1 MKKIVIFPAAFV
13 LLVLS
18 AMPLSKAEAADKVE
32 ENTVGEKFPG
42 LAMDVLKSA
51 KLAEMDAEILLK
63 ADGLEIRKPDL
74 DKTLSQMDAD
84 ERKQWQQ
91 NLFFLLEQETGKKI
105 LLHQAKSGDISAEGQ
120 TDMQII
126 QSFLM
131 QKAGEAYVSEEEAKA
146 FYDANKE
153 MVSGMPFEQVRESIK
168 TFMISQKKQDAVDS
182 YLASLGENAHI
193 QVNRSWAE
201 SQDRLLKDNPVDKA
215 RASGRPT
222 MAEFG
227 ATGCIPCDMMQPI
240 LDNMRKK
247 YGDRLNVVFA
257 HVRENPVLAARF
269 GIRSIPVQVFYDKDG
284 KEVFRHTGFYAETE
298 VVKQI
303 EKLGVK

>member
-1 MKKIVIFPAAFV
+1 MKEFVRFTAVFAV
-13 LLVLS
+13 LLLLC
-18 AMPLSKAEAADKVE
+18 AGNLSKAAAGEVE
-32 ENTVGEKFPG
+32 SITVEEKFPG
-42 LAMDVLKSA
+42 LAMDILKSA
-51 KLAEMDAEILLK
+51 KLAEMDAEILLR
-63 ADGLEIRKPDL
+63 ADGLEIRKADL
-74 DKTLSQMDAD
+74 DKALSQMNPE
-84 ERKQWQQ
+84 ERKQWEQ

-105 LLHQAKSGDISAEGQ
+105 LVQQAAVSGISAEGQ
-120 TDMQII
+120 TDMQMI

-131 QKAGEAYVSEEEAKA
+131 GKAGEVSVNDEDAKT

-153 MVSGMPFEQVRESIK
+153 MVSGMPFDQVKESIK
-168 TFMISQKKQDAVDS
+168 AFMISQKKQDAVDS
-182 YLASLGENAHI
+182 YLSSLGENAHM
-193 QVNRSWAE
+193 QLNRSWAE
-201 SQDRLLKDNPVDKA
+201 AQDRLLKDNPVDKA
-215 RASGRPT
+215 RASGKPT

-240 LDNMRKK
+240 LENMRKK

-298 VVKQI
+298 VVKQL
-303 EKLGVK
+303 EKMGVK